1 MNRAVAALPRTV
13 GLALLLA
20 SLGGCGSDADAP
32 AVTGTVTYRE
42 RIAMP
47 PGAIVTVR
55 LEDVSLADASAVLVA
70 QQVITNP
77 GNVPVPYSVEYDSMM
92 INPVRTYAVRAEI
105 RVGATLW
112 ATTTSS
118 YPVITGGSPSSG
130 VEILVQLV
138 P

>member
-1 MNRAVAALPRTV
+1 MNRAMAARARTV

-47 PGAIVTVR
+47 PGAVVTVR
-55 LEDVSLADASAVLVA
+55 LEDVSLADAAAVPVA
-70 QQVITNP
+70 DQVITNP